1 MILVIKRTDKWT
13 VIRNF
18 AMTGVQDAGRIALL
32 GFLAGRLD
40 RISFVRSLEYSK
52 VGVRMSTK
60 RFGLWPRISYMG
72 FIHDVQL
79 PDPFLFIAGMA
90 DSDEMIDVLL
100 EFDGADQAEWF
111 QKVLVDSAS
120 DKRLQPEEQL
130 ANLRDQ
136 IDQILDI
143 YSDIQQQL
151 KEGAGEREKDLKK
164 FLEMAEKDMAR
175 LNREINQ
182 IEEKGEN
189 P

>member
-1 MILVIKRTDKWT
+1 MIKRTDKWT

-79 PDPFLFIAGMA
+79 PDPFLFIAGWRTVM
-90 DSDEMIDVLL
+90 
-100 EFDGADQAEWF
+100 
-111 QKVLVDSAS
+111 
-120 DKRLQPEEQL
+120 R
-130 ANLRDQ
+130 
-136 IDQILDI
+136 
-143 YSDIQQQL
+143 
-151 KEGAGEREKDLKK
+151 
-164 FLEMAEKDMAR
+164 
-175 LNREINQ
+175 
-182 IEEKGEN
+182 
-189 P
+189 